1 MQTEAQKTAT
11 QKWQKKNMVVL
22 SCKVR
27 RDRADRVRAAAAA
40 NGDTINGI
48 LRQALDQYLEEH
60 GEKA

>member
-11 QKWQKKNMVVL
+11 KKWQKKNMAVL
-22 SCKVR
+22 PCKVR
-27 RDRADRVRAAAAA
+27 RDYADRVRAAAAA

-60 GEKA
+60 EEKA